1 MQFCLLVRELFKED
15 IEICANIFIDAY
27 SKEPWN
33 ENHDFE
39 KVKVFLN
46 KFTSGNT
53 YIGWVILKKGQ
64 IAGFVVGVIIPSIG
78 KDYFRIEDICI
89 RPDMQRKGIGGG
101 LIKKIT
107 FELRDRNIDCI
118 ILNTIKGFPAYR
130 FYLMNGFSEIE
141 SSSTMFLEL

>member
-1 MQFCLLVRELFKED
+1 LVRELFKED

-64 IAGFVVGVIIPSIG
+64 IAGFSRGYNSIH
-78 KDYFRIEDICI
+78 RE
-89 RPDMQRKGIGGG
+89 G
-101 LIKKIT
+101 LFQNRRYLHSTRYAK
-107 FELRDRNIDCI
+107 ERNRRRT
-118 ILNTIKGFPAYR
+118 N
-130 FYLMNGFSEIE
+130 
-141 SSSTMFLEL
+141 